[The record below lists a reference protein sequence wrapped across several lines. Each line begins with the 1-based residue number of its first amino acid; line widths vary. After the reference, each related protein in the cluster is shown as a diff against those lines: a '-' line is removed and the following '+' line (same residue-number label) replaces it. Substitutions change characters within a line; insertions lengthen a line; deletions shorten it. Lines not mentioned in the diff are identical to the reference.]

1 MNRAA
6 IALVLLAFAHPWPP
20 ARAFSARAQ
29 VKAPGGETPRSEAQ
43 LKEDERARRDELA
56 RIRRTRGEGD
66 PGVADAVIAL
76 ASNLEAQGRSRAV
89 EDLFR
94 FEIDASRKNAEKDNT
109 RVLSIAFSEWLLR
122 VRRPA
127 VAELIARGA
136 LDLGRQSL
144 GAGDW
149 RLGDTRSLIGATL
162 LAQKK
167 FAPAEPLL
175 LEAQEALAA
184 SAEAPAEVRRR
195 AIRRLVDLYEAW
207 ERASPGQGKMAEAAR
222 WKARL

>member
-6 IALVLLAFAHPWPP
+6 IALALVACAHPSLPV
-20 ARAFSARAQ
+20 RALSARAQ
-29 VKAPGGETPRSEAQ
+29 TREPLGAARPGQSS
-43 LKEDERARRDELA
+43 LKEAEQARRDELA

-66 PGVADAVIAL
+66 GGVAEAVIAL
-76 ASNLEAQGRSRAV
+76 ASNLDAQGRFKAV

-94 FEIDASRKNAEKDNT
+94 YEIDVSRKNADKGNT
-109 RVLSIAFSEWLLR
+109 RVLSIAFAEWLLR
-122 VRRPA
+122 ARRPA
-127 VAELIARGA
+127 DAELIARGA

-149 RLGDTRSLIGATL
+149 RLGDTRSLIGETL

-167 FAPAEPLL
+167 FAAAEALL
-175 LEAQEALAA
+175 LEAQESLA
-184 SAEAPAEVRRR
+184 SAGEAPAEIRKKAV
-195 AIRRLVDLYEAW
+195 RRLVDLYEAW
-207 ERASPGQGKMAEAAR
+207 ERASPGQGKMEEAAR

>member
-1 MNRAA
+1 MNRTAT
-6 IALVLLAFAHPWPP
+6 VLILMAFAHPWRPVQAIRP
-20 ARAFSARAQ
+20 RAQ
-29 VKAPGGETPRSEAQ
+29 VNEPDGGAPQSEGG
-43 LKEDERARRDELA
+43 LKEAERVSRDELA
-56 RIRRTRGEGD
+56 RVRRALGEGD
-66 PGVADAVIAL
+66 PRVADAVIAL
-76 ASNLEAQGRSRAV
+76 ASNLEAERRSKTV

-94 FEIDASRKNAEKDNT
+94 FEIDASRKNAGKDNT
-109 RVLSIAFSEWLLR
+109 RVLSIAFAEWLLR
-122 VRRPA
+122 ARRPA

-149 RLGDTRSLIGATL
+149 RLSDTRSLTGEAL

-167 FAPAEPLL
+167 FAQAEPLL
-175 LEAQEALAA
+175 LEAQEDLAG
-184 SAEAPAEVRRR
+184 SAEAPADARKR
-195 AIRRLVDLYEAW
+195 AVRRLVDLYEAW

>member
-6 IALVLLAFAHPWPP
+6 IALILVAFAYPSRLAHAVGAGAQ
-20 ARAFSARAQ
+20 ARE
-29 VKAPGGETPRSEAQ
+29 PGGDTRLDESR
-43 LKEDERARRDELA
+43 LKQAERLCREELA
-56 RIRRTRGEGD
+56 RVRRALGEGD
-66 PGVADAVIAL
+66 PRVADAVIAL
-76 ASNLEAQGRSRAV
+76 ASNLDAQGRSRAV

-144 GAGDW
+144 GEGDW
-149 RLGDTRSLIGATL
+149 RLSDTRSLIGETL

-167 FAPAEPLL
+167 FAQAEPLL
-175 LEAQEALAA
+175 LEAQEKLAA
-184 SAEAPAEVRRR
+184 SAEAPVDARRK
-195 AIRRLVDLYEAW
+195 AIHRLVDLYESW
-207 ERASPGQGKMAEAAR
+207 ELGSPGQGKMAEAAR

>member
-1 MNRAA
+1 M
-6 IALVLLAFAHPWPP
+6 ALVLMSLAIAGQAVHAASTP
-20 ARAFSARAQ
+20 ALVTEPGAG
-29 VKAPGGETPRSEAQ
+29 APQSEGG
-43 LKEDERARRDELA
+43 LKEAERVCREELA
-56 RIRRTRGEGD
+56 HLRRTRGEGD
-66 PGVADAVIAL
+66 PRVGDAVIAL
-76 ASNLEAQGRSRAV
+76 ASNLEAQRRSRAV
-89 EDLFR
+89 EELFR

-109 RVLSIAFSEWLLR
+109 RVLSIAFAEWLLR

-144 GAGDW
+144 GGEDW
-149 RLGDTRSLIGATL
+149 RLSDTRSLIGEAL

-167 FAPAEPLL
+167 FAQAEPLL
-175 LEAQEALAA
+175 LEAQESLAA
-184 SAEAPAEVRRR
+184 AGAAPANARRK
-195 AIRRLVDLYEAW
+195 AVQRLVDLYAAW